1 MVQARAKRP
10 VGRPRGEQVENAA
23 RRRKQLI
30 EAAIDSIVE
39 VGFSAT
45 TLATVSRAAGLS
57 QGVAVFYF
65 KRKENL
71 LIEALRYHYDEYDEV
86 WRSAVANAGP
96 DPLDRLMALIFA
108 DLDPML
114 CTPRNLA
121 LWNSFWGEAAA
132 RPQYRAICE
141 EHDAA
146 RREVRIRLCGEVKPP
161 IVGEPWNPKS
171 VADALDIMTDGMW
184 TRMHIE
190 PSHMSPAE
198 GRRLIARFLVTVFPS
213 EAARIRAHAESLRR

>member
-1 MVQARAKRP
+1 MVQVRAKRP

-71 LIEALRYHYDEYDEV
+71 LIETLRYHYDEYDAV
-86 WRSAVANAGP
+86 WRGAVAAAGP
-96 DPLDRLMALIFA
+96 DPLDKLMALIFA
-108 DLDPML
+108 DLDPTL
-114 CTPRNLA
+114 CTPRNLT
-121 LWNSFWGEAAA
+121 LWNSFWGETAA
-132 RPQYRAICE
+132 RPQYRVICE
-141 EHDAA
+141 ERDAA
-146 RREVRIRLCGEVKPP
+146 RREVMVRLCGEVKSP
-161 IVGEPWNPKS
+161 IVVEPWNPRS

-190 PSHMSPAE
+190 PSHMRLDE
-198 GRRLIARFLVTVFPS
+198 GCRLIAHFLVTVFPS
-213 EAARIRAHAESLRR
+213 EAARIRVRAESLRR

>member
-1 MVQARAKRP
+1 MVQARTKRP

-39 VGFSAT
+39 VGMSAT
-45 TLATVSRAAGLS
+45 TLATVSKAAGLS

-71 LIEALRYHYDEYDEV
+71 LVETLRYHYDEYNAV
-86 WRSAVANAGP
+86 WQSAVAAAGP
-96 DPLDRLMALIFA
+96 NSLDRLMALIFA

-114 CTPRNLA
+114 CTPRNLT

-132 RPQYRAICE
+132 RPQYRVICE
-141 EHDAA
+141 KNERSRKDAL
-146 RREVRIRLCGEVKPP
+146 VRFCDELKPL
-161 IVGEPWNPKS
+161 IGGEPWTPDA

-184 TRMHIE
+184 TRMHIT
-190 PSHMSPAE
+190 PNQMSLDE
-198 GRRLIARFLVTVFPS
+198 GRRLVARYLATVFPT
-213 EAARIRAHAESLRR
+213 EAARIRSRADSSRR

>member
-1 MVQARAKRP
+1 MVHAQAKRP

-23 RRRKQLI
+23 RRRRQII

-39 VGFSAT
+39 VGMSAT
-45 TLATVSRAAGLS
+45 TLATVSKAAGLS

-71 LIEALRYHYDEYDEV
+71 LTETLRYHYDEYNAV
-86 WRSAVANAGP
+86 WRSAAAAAGP
-96 DPLDRLMALIFA
+96 NPLDRLIALVFA

-132 RPQYRAICE
+132 RPQYRVICD
-141 EHDAA
+141 EHDRAHKDA
-146 RREVRIRLCGEVKPP
+146 LVRLCDEAKSLIAGA
-161 IVGEPWNPKS
+161 PWTPRA

-184 TRMHIE
+184 IRMHVT
-190 PSHMSPAE
+190 PSHMSLDE
-198 GRRLIARFLVTVFPS
+198 GRRLVARFLATVFPS
-213 EAARIRAHAESLRR
+213 EAVRIETRAESLCR

>member
-1 MVQARAKRP
+1 MVQARMKRP

-23 RRRKQLI
+23 RRRRQLI

-65 KRKENL
+65 KRKEFL
-71 LIEALRYHYDEYDEV
+71 LIETLRYHYDEYDAV
-86 WRSAVANAGP
+86 WRGAVAAAGA
-96 DPLDRLMALIFA
+96 DPLDKLMALIFA
-108 DLDPML
+108 DLDPTL
-114 CTPRNLA
+114 CTPRNLT
-121 LWNSFWGEAAA
+121 LWNSFWGETAA
-132 RPQYRAICE
+132 RPQYRIICE
-141 EHDAA
+141 ERDAA
-146 RREVRIRLCGEVKPP
+146 RREVMVRLCGEVKSP
-161 IVGEPWNPKS
+161 IVVEPWKPKS

-190 PSHMSPAE
+190 PSHMSLDE
-198 GRRLIARFLVTVFPS
+198 GRRLVARFLVTVFPS
-213 EAARIRAHAESLRR
+213 EAARIQARAESPHR

>member
-1 MVQARAKRP
+1 MVQAQAKRP

-86 WRSAVANAGP
+86 WRSAVAAAGP
-96 DPLDRLMALIFA
+96 DPLDKLMALIFA
-108 DLDPML
+108 DLDPAL

-121 LWNSFWGEAAA
+121 LWNSFWGEAVA
-132 RPQYRAICE
+132 RPQYRVICE

-146 RREVRIRLCGEVKPP
+146 RREVMVRLCGEVKSP
-161 IVGEPWNPKS
+161 IVVESWNPKS

-190 PSHMSPAE
+190 PSHMSLDE
-198 GRRLIARFLVTVFPS
+198 GRRLVARFLVTVFPS
-213 EAARIRAHAESLRR
+213 EAARIQARVESRRR

>member
-23 RRRKQLI
+23 RRRRQLI

-45 TLATVSRAAGLS
+45 TLATVSNAAGLS

-71 LIEALRYHYDEYDEV
+71 LIEALRYHYDEYDAV
-86 WRSAVANAGP
+86 WRSALAAAGP
-96 DPLDRLMALIFA
+96 EPLDRLMALVFA
-108 DLDPML
+108 DLDPSL
-114 CTPRNLA
+114 CTPRNLT

-132 RPQYRAICE
+132 RPQYRAICDN
-141 EHDAA
+141 HD
-146 RREVRIRLCGEVKPP
+146 RPHKDELIRLCDEAKSL
-161 IVGEPWNPKS
+161 IVGEPWTPKV
-171 VADALDIMTDGMW
+171 VADTLDIMTDGMW
-184 TRMHIE
+184 TRMHIT
-190 PSHMSPAE
+190 PSHMGLDE
-198 GRRLIARFLVTVFPS
+198 GRRLVARFLAAVFPS
-213 EAARIRAHAESLRR
+213 EAARIRVRAESLSR